1 MNALSDWVATLPAL
15 AALALIAWIV
25 ASARRNVGLVD
36 IAWSLFFLLAASVLA
51 VRAPDVGARGWILIG
66 LVALWALRLAAY
78 LAIRN
83 WNAPEDRRYRA
94 IRARNEPG
102 FAWKSLYLVFGLQA
116 LLAWLISA
124 PLAVAI
130 PAPGAPDALGVLGT
144 IIAGFGIAYE
154 TVADWQLARFKADPG
169 NSARVMDRG
178 LWRLSRHPN
187 YFGEFCVWWG
197 FYLLAADAGG
207 WWTAFSPMLMSIL
220 LLRVSGVV
228 LLERDIGERRPDYRR
243 YVSRTN
249 AFFPGPSPGGLMRIV
264 ALLVAL
270 AFAVPASATA
280 GAWNFRVML
289 DDREIGRHRY
299 ELQPQDDGMEL
310 RSEARFDVRFLFV
323 SAYRYEHEAVE
334 RWQGGCL
341 RELQSQTVTNGERVA
356 VSARDTDGQLT
367 VDRPGGRDVHPGCV
381 LSFAYWDPRILE
393 ARALLNS
400 QTGELVPVQVMRVG
414 PEAVTVQGQDLLA
427 TRHRISG
434 TGCRSISGTW
444 ASAGSPSKR

>member
-15 AALALIAWIV
+15 LALALVAWIV

-51 VRAPDVGARGWILIG
+51 LRAPEVSARGWILMG

-116 LLAWLISA
+116 LLAWLIAA

-130 PAPGAPDALGVLGT
+130 PAPGAPDALGVLGA

-154 TVADWQLARFKADPG
+154 TLADWQLARFKADPG

-207 WWTAFSPMLMSIL
+207 WWTAFSPLLMSVL

-243 YVSRTN
+243 YVLRTN
-249 AFFPGPSPGGLMRIV
+249 AFFPGPS
-264 ALLVAL
+264 
-270 AFAVPASATA
+270 
-280 GAWNFRVML
+280 
-289 DDREIGRHRY
+289 RE
-299 ELQPQDDGMEL
+299 
-310 RSEARFDVRFLFV
+310 A
-323 SAYRYEHEAVE
+323 
-334 RWQGGCL
+334 
-341 RELQSQTVTNGERVA
+341 
-356 VSARDTDGQLT
+356 
-367 VDRPGGRDVHPGCV
+367 
-381 LSFAYWDPRILE
+381 
-393 ARALLNS
+393 
-400 QTGELVPVQVMRVG
+400 
-414 PEAVTVQGQDLLA
+414 
-427 TRHRISG
+427 
-434 TGCRSISGTW
+434 
-444 ASAGSPSKR
+444 